1 MRFTSLNGWLG
12 WLEQSH
18 PEEIDLGLDRIRQ
31 VAERLDLL
39 SPRAEVITVAGTNG
53 KGSCV
58 TAAAGLLQTAGFS
71 VGVYTSPHLLHY
83 AERIQINGK
92 PVADELICAAFEII
106 ANACSSSADACSLS
120 ADTCGLFA
128 EGSAEISLTYFEY
141 GTLAALV
148 IFKQQD
154 VDYIVLEVGLGGRL
168 DAVNIINA
176 DVAVITSIAIDH
188 QDWLGDNRED
198 IGHEKA
204 GILREQQLFV
214 CADPNPPQ
222 TILAL
227 ANQLN
232 TRAHF
237 IERDFS
243 FDVQG
248 QSWLWHGKTATGDDV
263 HLPSMRAPHLPL
275 PSMAA
280 ALQAVQ
286 LLNIELTKEQIEQC
300 LSNLVLA
307 GRFQKLGFHG
317 REFILDVAHNPAAT
331 EYFAKR
337 LRAEPAVGKTFAIV
351 AMMSDKDRSASL
363 ANLAG
368 LVSEWYF
375 LDLADIPRAATPIA
389 LAENLAVFNLQVKAA
404 GDIQSL
410 MREILTHAQPQDRI
424 LVFGSF
430 FTVAAALAYMQADSQ
445 VSRGFQ

>member
-1 MRFTSLNGWLG
+1 MRFTLLNDWLG

-18 PEEIDLGLDRIRQ
+18 PKEIDLGLDRIRQ

-39 SPRAEVITVAGTNG
+39 SPRAKVITVAGTNG

-58 TAAAGLLQTAGFS
+58 TATAGLLQTAGFS
-71 VGVYTSPHLLHY
+71 AGVYTSPHLLHY
-83 AERIQINGK
+83 AERIQINGQ

-106 ANACSSSADACSLS
+106 ANACSSSIDASSLS
-120 ADTCGLFA
+120 A

-168 DAVNIINA
+168 DAVNIIDA

-198 IGHEKA
+198 IGREKA

-227 ANQLN
+227 AKQLN
-232 TRAHF
+232 TSAHF

-243 FDVQG
+243 FGLQG

-263 HLPSMRAPHLPL
+263 HLPSMRAPNLPL

-286 LLNIELTKEQIEQC
+286 LLNIELTTEQIEQC
-300 LSNLVLA
+300 LLNLVLA
-307 GRFQKLGFHG
+307 GRFQKLVFHG
-317 REFILDVAHNPAAT
+317 CEFILDVAHNPAAT

-368 LVSEWYF
+368 LVSEWYL

>member
-1 MRFTSLNGWLG
+1 MRFTSLADWLG

-18 PEEIDLGLDRIRQ
+18 PKEIDLGLDRIRQ

-39 SPRAEVITVAGTNG
+39 SPRAKVITVAGTNG

-58 TAAAGLLQTAGFS
+58 AAAAGLLQTAGFS
-71 VGVYTSPHLLHY
+71 AGVYTSPHLLHY
-83 AERIQINGK
+83 AERIQINGQ

-106 ANACSSSADACSLS
+106 S
-120 ADTCGLFA
+120 TVTT
-128 EGSAEISLTYFEY
+128 EISLTYFEY

-168 DAVNIINA
+168 DAVNIIDA

-188 QDWLGDNRED
+188 QDWLGDNREE
-198 IGHEKA
+198 IGREKA

-227 ANQLN
+227 AKQLN
-232 TRAHF
+232 TAAHF
-237 IERDFS
+237 IARDFS
-243 FDVQG
+243 FSTQEKTW
-248 QSWLWHGKTATGDDV
+248 SWHGKTATGDDV
-263 HLPSMRAPHLPL
+263 HLPSMRVPHLPL

-280 ALQAVQ
+280 ALQVVQ
-286 LLNIELTKEQIEQC
+286 LLNIELMTEQIEHC
-300 LSNLVLA
+300 LLNLVLA
-307 GRFQKLGFHG
+307 GRFQKLVYHG

-337 LRAEPAVGKTFAIV
+337 LRAEPAAGKTFAIV

-368 LVSEWYF
+368 LVNEWYL
-375 LDLADIPRAATPIA
+375 LDLADVPRAATPIA
-389 LAENLAVFNLQVKAA
+389 VAENLAVLNLQMKAA

-430 FTVAAALAYMQADSQ
+430 FTVAAALAYIQADSQ

>member
-1 MRFTSLNGWLG
+1 MRFSSLADWLG

-18 PEEIDLGLDRIRQ
+18 PKEIDLGLDRIRQ

-39 SPRAEVITVAGTNG
+39 RPRAKLITVAGTNG

-58 TAAAGLLQTAGFS
+58 TATAGLLQTAGFS

-83 AERIQINGK
+83 AERIQVGGN
-92 PVADELICAAFEII
+92 PVADELICNAFEII
-106 ANACSSSADACSLS
+106 ADA
-120 ADTCGLFA
+120 A
-128 EGSAEISLTYFEY
+128 AEISLSYFEY

-148 IFKQQD
+148 IFKQQN

-168 DAVNIINA
+168 DAVNIIDA

-198 IGHEKA
+198 IGREKA
-204 GILREQQLFV
+204 GILREQQYFV

-222 TILAL
+222 TIVAL
-227 ANQLN
+227 SKQLHAN
-232 TRAHF
+232 AHF

-243 FDVQG
+243 FGVQG
-248 QSWLWHGKTATGDDV
+248 QFWLWQGKTAKGDDV

-280 ALQAVQ
+280 ALQALQ
-286 LLNIELTKEQIEQC
+286 LLNIELTAEQIEHC
-300 LSNLVLA
+300 LLNLVLA
-307 GRFQKLGFHG
+307 GRFQKLVFQE

-337 LRAEPAVGKTFAIV
+337 LRAEPTAGKTFAIV
-351 AMMSDKDRSASL
+351 AMMSDKDRGASL

-368 LVSEWYF
+368 LVNEWYL
-375 LDLADIPRAATPIA
+375 LDLANIPRAATPIA
-389 LAENLAVFNLQVKAA
+389 LEENLLEFNAHVKAT

-410 MREILTHAQPQDRI
+410 MCEILTRTQPQDRI

-430 FTVAAALAYMQADSQ
+430 FTVAAALTYIQADSQ

>member
-1 MRFTSLNGWLG
+1 MRFTTLADWLG

-18 PEEIDLGLDRIRQ
+18 PKEIDLGLDRIRQ

-39 SPRAEVITVAGTNG
+39 KPRAKVITVAGTNG

-58 TAAAGLLQTAGFS
+58 TATAGLLQAAGFS
-71 VGVYTSPHLLHY
+71 AGVYTSPHLLHY

-92 PVADELICAAFEII
+92 PVADELICAAFDII
-106 ANACSSSADACSLS
+106 ASA
-120 ADTCGLFA
+120 
-128 EGSAEISLTYFEY
+128 SAEISLTYFEY

-168 DAVNIINA
+168 DAVNIIDA

-198 IGHEKA
+198 IGREKA

-214 CADPNPPQ
+214 CADQDPPQ

-227 ANQLN
+227 AKQLN
-232 TRAHF
+232 TNAHF
-237 IERDFS
+237 IGCEFS
-243 FDVQG
+243 FTAQA
-248 QSWLWHGKTATGDDV
+248 QTWQWQGKTATGETI
-263 HLPSMRAPHLPL
+263 HLPSMCAPHLPL

-286 LLNIELTKEQIEQC
+286 LLNVELTFAQIEQC
-300 LSNLVLA
+300 LLNLVLA
-307 GRFQKLGFHG
+307 GRFQSLVFQERK
-317 REFILDVAHNPAAT
+317 FILDVAHNPAAT

-337 LRAEPAVGKTFAIV
+337 LSAEPTKGKTFALV

-363 ANLAG
+363 KNLIG
-368 LVSEWYF
+368 LVDEWYL
-375 LDLADIPRAATPIA
+375 LDLADIPRAATTNA
-389 LAENLAVFNLQVKAA
+389 LAENLAQLNVRATSS
-404 GDIQSL
+404 GDINTL
-410 MREILTHAQPQDRI
+410 LPELLAHAQPQDRI

-430 FTVAAALAYMQADSQ
+430 FTVAAVLTYLQADSQ

>member
-1 MRFTSLNGWLG
+1 MRFVSLDDWLG

-18 PEEIDLGLDRIRQ
+18 PKEIDLGLDRIRQ

-39 SPRAEVITVAGTNG
+39 RPRAKVITVAGTNG

-58 TAAAGLLQTAGFS
+58 TATAGLLQTAGFS

-92 PVADELICAAFEII
+92 PVADQLICAAFDII
-106 ANACSSSADACSLS
+106 STAA
-120 ADTCGLFA
+120 
-128 EGSAEISLTYFEY
+128 AEISLTYFEY

-168 DAVNIINA
+168 DAVNIIDA

-198 IGHEKA
+198 IGREKA
-204 GILREQQLFV
+204 GILREQQHFV
-214 CADPNPPQ
+214 CADPNPPK

-227 ANQLN
+227 AKQLN
-232 TRAHF
+232 TSAHF

-243 FDVQG
+243 FAVQG
-248 QSWLWHGKTATGDDV
+248 QSWLWHGKAVTGEDV
-263 HLPSMRAPHLPL
+263 HLPSMRIPHLPL

-280 ALQAVQ
+280 ALQAV
-286 LLNIELTKEQIEQC
+286 LVLNIELTTEQIEQC
-300 LSNLVLA
+300 LLNLVLA
-307 GRFQKLGFHG
+307 GRFQKLVFQE

-331 EYFAKR
+331 EYFAER
-337 LRAEPAVGKTFAIV
+337 LHADLPAGKTFAIV

-363 ANLAG
+363 ANLVG
-368 LVSEWYF
+368 LVDEWYL
-375 LDLADIPRAATPIA
+375 LDLAYVPRAATPIA
-389 LAENLAVFNLQVKAA
+389 LAENLAVFNVQVNAT
-404 GDIQSL
+404 GNIQNL

-430 FTVAAALAYMQADSQ
+430 FTVAAVLAYMQADSQ

>member
-1 MRFTSLNGWLG
+1 MRFSLLAGWLG

-18 PEEIDLGLDRIRQ
+18 PKEIDLGLDRIRQ

-39 SPRAEVITVAGTNG
+39 KPRAKVITVAGTNG

-58 TAAAGLLQTAGFS
+58 TATAGLLQTAGFS
-71 VGVYTSPHLLHY
+71 AGVYTSPHLLHY

-106 ANACSSSADACSLS
+106 ADACSSSADAGSLS
-120 ADTCGLFA
+120 A

-154 VDYIVLEVGLGGRL
+154 VDYMVLEVGLGGRL
-168 DAVNIINA
+168 DAVNIIDA

-198 IGHEKA
+198 IGREKA
-204 GILREQQLFV
+204 GILREQQSFV

-227 ANQLN
+227 AKQLN
-232 TRAHF
+232 TNAHF

-243 FDVQG
+243 FGVQA

-286 LLNIELTKEQIEQC
+286 LLNIELTAEQIEQC
-300 LSNLVLA
+300 LLNLVLA
-307 GRFQKLGFHG
+307 GRFQKLVFQG

-337 LRAEPAVGKTFAIV
+337 LRAEPVAGKTFAIV

-363 ANLAG
+363 ANLAS
-368 LVSEWYF
+368 LVSEWYL
-375 LDLADIPRAATPIA
+375 LDLADIPRAATPMA
-389 LAENLAVFNLQVKAA
+389 LAENLAVFNLQAKAT
-404 GDIQSL
+404 GDIQNL
-410 MREILTHAQPQDRI
+410 MRAILAHAQPQDRI

-430 FTVAAALAYMQADSQ
+430 FTVAAVLAYMQADSQ